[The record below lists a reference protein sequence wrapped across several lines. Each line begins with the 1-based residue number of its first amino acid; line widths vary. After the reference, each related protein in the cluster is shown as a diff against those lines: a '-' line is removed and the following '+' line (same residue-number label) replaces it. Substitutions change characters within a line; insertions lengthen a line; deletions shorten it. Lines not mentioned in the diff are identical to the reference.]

1 MKKLLLFVF
10 AALCFS
16 SLGKATKPWT
26 GEYELDRG
34 IKIKRSLTGVELTQ
48 DEGPNVS
55 GSQGIVWKKV
65 PLLMSMEEPQFRNA
79 VSKLGPIIS
88 ELVLFNDKP
97 KVSQILTKKVNETVQ
112 KRSSFGPFHKTKKT
126 VRTSKTSS
134 VSNKVI
140 LPNGIFIPL
149 SKNKAALKPTAKA
162 APKLPPKAA
171 PKLSPKAAPK
181 LPPKAAPKLSPK
193 AAPKLSPKAALK
205 PKAVPTRHGISKPVR
220 TVRSTP
226 TRHGISKPVRSRAA
240 PTRRG
245 ISKPMRTIRPTPTRG
260 ISKPMRAIRSTPT
273 RGVSQSRRPALTH
286 PRIRRR

>member
-181 LPPKAAPKLSPK
+181 LSR
-193 AAPKLSPKAALK
+193 KAALK

>member
-181 LPPKAAPKLSPK
+181 L
-193 AAPKLSPKAALK
+193 SPKAALK